1 MRGRDGRP
9 HAQRTG
15 ESFYQKKQQQPPPKP
30 KPKDEPFWRVAQ
42 KSPQMEEFFRMQGQK
57 QERQVAKAETQIF
70 RNCVF
75 YFLGFTGRGKDS
87 RYNMV
92 HVIERNGGRS
102 VMMLTGQVTHVLTR
116 GVCHRRKQLLAR
128 WVESH
133 KIAVVLPEYVEQCI
147 RAGHLLPA
155 DNFQAVRWATNGIE
169 KYLSGGKLSFDDAA
183 NSEDPAST
191 I

>member
-15 ESFYQKKQQQPPPKP
+15 ESFYKKKQQDPPPKP
-30 KPKDEPFWRVAQ
+30 KHNPLWRLAQQTLKIDEFY
-42 KSPQMEEFFRMQGQK
+42 RMQGHKLEGQA
-57 QERQVAKAETQIF
+57 AKAETQIF

-116 GVCHRRKQLLAR
+116 GVCHRKKQILAP
-128 WVESH
+128 WVENH
-133 KIAVVLPEYVEQCI
+133 KIAVVLPEYVEQCVH
-147 RAGHLLPA
+147 AGHLLPV
-155 DNFQAVRWATNGIE
+155 DNFQAVRWAKNGIE
-169 KYLSGGKLSFDDAA
+169 QYLSRPTPEAEVGH
-183 NSEDPAST
+183 SEDPA
-191 I
+191 